1 MYLVRDQG
9 VERGEWGILR
19 FGEDRQ
25 ESDVTVRKLCLGNG
39 RSGRKRT
46 WLRFKRCGE
55 GGMNWFVY
63 TL

>member
-1 MYLVRDQG
+1 VYLMRDQG

-19 FGEDRQ
+19 FGEDGQ

-39 RSGRKRT
+39 SSGRKRT
-46 WLRFKRCGE
+46 GLRFERCGG
-55 GGMNWFVY
+55 GGMSWFVY